1 MREMKDSGV
10 EWIDKIPKEWKIT
23 PLKTLF
29 SFGKGLPITK
39 DNLTESGIAVISYG
53 QIHAKWNSGVTTHRE
68 LFRFVGKEYLDTNAT
83 SLVKK
88 GDFILADTSED
99 KDGCG
104 NCAYIDKDEMIFAGY
119 HTIILRSL
127 CGSENR
133 YFAYLF
139 LTDSWRSQ
147 IRKAVSG
154 VKLFSISK
162 RILASCSVIVPDNF
176 QNIVT
181 FLDKK
186 ITQIDALIANQQTQ
200 IEKLKAYKQS
210 LITEVVTKGLD
221 PDVPMKDSG
230 VEWIGMIPNKW
241 RISRI
246 GLHYSIVLG
255 KMLCP
260 RQTDSTYTLE
270 EYFCAA
276 NVHFGEICT
285 DELKEMWFSPTEK
298 RQYHIETGDMLIV
311 EGGAGAGGCAIVQ
324 SSTSALAQNS
334 IMIVRNLRGTDNRY
348 LCYFI
353 ESLVKRGY
361 IDVICNKATIPHFT
375 KEKLS
380 KTQFPVCSQED
391 QILISDYLDKKCS
404 KIDRLISLKQAK
416 IEKLEQYKKSLIYE
430 YVTGK
435 REVM

>member
-10 EWIDKIPKEWKIT
+10 EWIGSVPTSWNIMTVGSLLKVRNEIVNDTDYP
-23 PLKTLF
+23 PL
-29 SFGKGLPITK
+29 SVTK
-39 DNLTESGIAVISYG
+39 DGIVPQMKNVAKSDATDNRKMVLANDFVINSRSDRKQSCGVSPFDGSVSLINIVLYPTERAPV
-53 QIHAKWNSGVTTHRE
+53 VP
-68 LFRFVGKEYLDTNAT
+68 
-83 SLVKK
+83 
-88 GDFILADTSED
+88 
-99 KDGCG
+99 
-104 NCAYIDKDEMIFAGY
+104 
-119 HTIILRSL
+119 
-127 CGSENR
+127 
-133 YFAYLF
+133 AYLNYLMKNNSF
-139 LTDSWRSQ
+139 AEEFYRHGHGIVADLWTTRWQ
-147 IRKAVSG
+147 EMK
-154 VKLFSISK
+154 SILLPVPPMEEQQ
-162 RILASCSVIVPDNF
+162 RILETVS
-176 QNIVT
+176 T
-181 FLDKK
+181 RTKK
-186 ITQIDALIANQQTQ
+186 VDALIANQQTQ

-334 IMIVRNLRGTDNRY
+334 IMIVRNLRSTDNRY

-435 REVM
+435 KEVF

>member
-10 EWIDKIPKEWKIT
+10 EWIGSVPTFWNIMTIGSLLKVRNEIVNDTDYP
-23 PLKTLF
+23 PL
-29 SFGKGLPITK
+29 SVTK
-39 DNLTESGIAVISYG
+39 DGIVPQMKNVAKSDATDNRKMVLANDFVINSRSDRKQSCGVSPFDGSVSLINIVLYPTERAPVVS
-53 QIHAKWNSGVTTHRE
+53 
-68 LFRFVGKEYLDTNAT
+68 
-83 SLVKK
+83 
-88 GDFILADTSED
+88 
-99 KDGCG
+99 
-104 NCAYIDKDEMIFAGY
+104 
-119 HTIILRSL
+119 
-127 CGSENR
+127 
-133 YFAYLF
+133 AYLNYLMKNNSF
-139 LTDSWRSQ
+139 AEEFYRHGHGIVADLWTTRWQ
-147 IRKAVSG
+147 EMK
-154 VKLFSISK
+154 SILLPVPPMEEQQ
-162 RILASCSVIVPDNF
+162 RILETVS
-176 QNIVT
+176 T
-181 FLDKK
+181 RTKK
-186 ITQIDALIANQQTQ
+186 VDALIANQQTQ

-270 EYFCAA
+270 KYFCAA

-334 IMIVRNLRGTDNRY
+334 IMIVRNLRSTDNRY

-435 REVM
+435 KEANN

>member
-10 EWIDKIPKEWKIT
+10 EWIGSVPTSWNIMTVGSLLKVRNEIVNDTDYP
-23 PLKTLF
+23 PL
-29 SFGKGLPITK
+29 SVTK
-39 DNLTESGIAVISYG
+39 DGIVPQMKNVAKSDATDNRKMVLANDFVINSRSDRKQSCGVSPFDGSVSLINIVLYPTERAPV
-53 QIHAKWNSGVTTHRE
+53 VP
-68 LFRFVGKEYLDTNAT
+68 
-83 SLVKK
+83 
-88 GDFILADTSED
+88 
-99 KDGCG
+99 
-104 NCAYIDKDEMIFAGY
+104 
-119 HTIILRSL
+119 
-127 CGSENR
+127 
-133 YFAYLF
+133 AYLNYLMKNNSF
-139 LTDSWRSQ
+139 AEEFYRHGHGIVADLWTTRWQ
-147 IRKAVSG
+147 EMK
-154 VKLFSISK
+154 SILLPVPPMEEQQ
-162 RILASCSVIVPDNF
+162 RILETVS
-176 QNIVT
+176 T
-181 FLDKK
+181 RTKK
-186 ITQIDALIANQQTQ
+186 VDALIANQQTQ

-270 EYFCAA
+270 KYFCAA

-334 IMIVRNLRGTDNRY
+334 IMIVRNLRSTDNRY

-435 REVM
+435 KEANN

>member
-10 EWIDKIPKEWKIT
+10 EWIGSVPTSWNIMTVGSLLKVRNEIVNDTDYP
-23 PLKTLF
+23 PL
-29 SFGKGLPITK
+29 SVTK
-39 DNLTESGIAVISYG
+39 DGIVPQMKNVAKSDATDNRKMVLANDFVINSRSDRKQSCGVSPFDGSVSLINIVLYPTERAPVVS
-53 QIHAKWNSGVTTHRE
+53 
-68 LFRFVGKEYLDTNAT
+68 
-83 SLVKK
+83 
-88 GDFILADTSED
+88 
-99 KDGCG
+99 
-104 NCAYIDKDEMIFAGY
+104 
-119 HTIILRSL
+119 
-127 CGSENR
+127 
-133 YFAYLF
+133 AYLNYLMKNNSF
-139 LTDSWRSQ
+139 AEEFYRHGHGIVADLWTTRWQ
-147 IRKAVSG
+147 EMK
-154 VKLFSISK
+154 SILLPVPPMEEQQ
-162 RILASCSVIVPDNF
+162 RILETVS
-176 QNIVT
+176 T
-181 FLDKK
+181 RTKK
-186 ITQIDALIANQQTQ
+186 VDALIANQQTQ

-270 EYFCAA
+270 KYFCAA

-334 IMIVRNLRGTDNRY
+334 IMIVRNLRSTDNRY

-404 KIDRLISLKQAK
+404 KIDRLISLKQTR
-416 IEKLEQYKKSLIYE
+416 IEKLEQYKKSLIFE

-435 REVM
+435 KEANN

>member
-10 EWIDKIPKEWKIT
+10 EWIGEIPKEWH
-23 PLKTLF
+23 LAE
-29 SFGKGLPITK
+29 TK
-39 DNLTESGIAVISYG
+39 
-53 QIHAKWNSGVTTHRE
+53 
-68 LFRFVGKEYLDTNAT
+68 F
-83 SLVKK
+83 
-88 GDFILADTSED
+88 
-99 KDGCG
+99 
-104 NCAYIDKDEMIFAGY
+104 
-119 HTIILRSL
+119 
-127 CGSENR
+127 
-133 YFAYLF
+133 
-139 LTDSWRSQ
+139 
-147 IRKAVSG
+147 
-154 VKLFSISK
+154 LFSIFSGATPKSELAENWDGEISWITPADYKTCDVYVSKGKRNLSNAGFQSCSTSLIPINSLIFSK
-162 RILASCSVIVPDNF
+162 RAPIGAVAINTCELCTNQGCLSCVNRDVANIDIKYFYYLMAIATEQYELFGSGTTFKEISSTNFAKFLLTYPPIVE
-176 QNIVT
+176 QKSIAK
-181 FLDKK
+181 FLDYKCA
-186 ITQIDALIANQQTQ
+186 QIDALIANQQTQ

-230 VEWIGMIPNKW
+230 VEWIGKIPNKW

-270 EYFCAA
+270 KYFCAA

-298 RQYHIETGDMLIV
+298 KQYHIETGDMLIV

-334 IMIVRNLRGTDNRY
+334 IMIVRNSRGTDNRY

-361 IDVICNKATIPHFT
+361 IDIICNKATIPHFT

-404 KIDRLISLKQAK
+404 KINRLISLKQAR

>member
-10 EWIDKIPKEWKIT
+10 EWIGSVPTSWNIMTVGSLLKVRNEIVNDTDYP
-23 PLKTLF
+23 PL
-29 SFGKGLPITK
+29 SVTK
-39 DNLTESGIAVISYG
+39 DGIVPQMKNVAKSDATDNRKMVLANDFVINSRSDRKQSCGVSPFDGSVSLINIVLYPTERAPV
-53 QIHAKWNSGVTTHRE
+53 VP
-68 LFRFVGKEYLDTNAT
+68 
-83 SLVKK
+83 
-88 GDFILADTSED
+88 
-99 KDGCG
+99 
-104 NCAYIDKDEMIFAGY
+104 
-119 HTIILRSL
+119 
-127 CGSENR
+127 
-133 YFAYLF
+133 AYLNYLMKNNSF
-139 LTDSWRSQ
+139 AEEFYRHGHGIVADLWTTRWQ
-147 IRKAVSG
+147 EMK
-154 VKLFSISK
+154 SILLPVPPMEEQQ
-162 RILASCSVIVPDNF
+162 RILETVS
-176 QNIVT
+176 T
-181 FLDKK
+181 RTKK
-186 ITQIDALIANQQTQ
+186 VDALIANQQTQ

-270 EYFCAA
+270 KYFCAA

-334 IMIVRNLRGTDNRY
+334 IMIVRNLRSTDNRY

>member
-10 EWIDKIPKEWKIT
+10 EWIGSVPTSWNIMTVGSLLKVRNEIVNDTDYP
-23 PLKTLF
+23 PL
-29 SFGKGLPITK
+29 SVTK
-39 DNLTESGIAVISYG
+39 DGIVPQMKNVAKSDATDNRKMVLANDFVINSRSDRKQSCGVSPFDGSVSLINIVLYPTERAPV
-53 QIHAKWNSGVTTHRE
+53 VP
-68 LFRFVGKEYLDTNAT
+68 
-83 SLVKK
+83 
-88 GDFILADTSED
+88 
-99 KDGCG
+99 
-104 NCAYIDKDEMIFAGY
+104 
-119 HTIILRSL
+119 
-127 CGSENR
+127 
-133 YFAYLF
+133 AYLNYLMKNNSF
-139 LTDSWRSQ
+139 AEEFYRHGHGIVADLWTTRWQ
-147 IRKAVSG
+147 EMK
-154 VKLFSISK
+154 SILLPVPPMEEQQ
-162 RILASCSVIVPDNF
+162 RILETVS
-176 QNIVT
+176 T
-181 FLDKK
+181 RTKK
-186 ITQIDALIANQQTQ
+186 VDALIANQQTQ

>member
-10 EWIDKIPKEWKIT
+10 EWIGSVPTSWNIMTVGSLLKVRNEIVNDTDYP
-23 PLKTLF
+23 PL
-29 SFGKGLPITK
+29 SVTK
-39 DNLTESGIAVISYG
+39 DGIVPQMKNVAKSDATDNRKMVLANDFVINSRSDRKQSCGVSPFDGSVSLINIVLYPTERAPV
-53 QIHAKWNSGVTTHRE
+53 VP
-68 LFRFVGKEYLDTNAT
+68 
-83 SLVKK
+83 
-88 GDFILADTSED
+88 
-99 KDGCG
+99 
-104 NCAYIDKDEMIFAGY
+104 
-119 HTIILRSL
+119 
-127 CGSENR
+127 
-133 YFAYLF
+133 AYLNYLMKNNSF
-139 LTDSWRSQ
+139 AEEFYRHGHGIVADLWTTRWQ
-147 IRKAVSG
+147 EMK
-154 VKLFSISK
+154 SILLPVPPMEEQQ
-162 RILASCSVIVPDNF
+162 RILETVS
-176 QNIVT
+176 T
-181 FLDKK
+181 RTKK
-186 ITQIDALIANQQTQ
+186 VDALIANQQTQ

-404 KIDRLISLKQAK
+404 KIDRLISLKQTR
-416 IEKLEQYKKSLIYE
+416 IEKLEQYKKSLIFE

-435 REVM
+435 KEANN